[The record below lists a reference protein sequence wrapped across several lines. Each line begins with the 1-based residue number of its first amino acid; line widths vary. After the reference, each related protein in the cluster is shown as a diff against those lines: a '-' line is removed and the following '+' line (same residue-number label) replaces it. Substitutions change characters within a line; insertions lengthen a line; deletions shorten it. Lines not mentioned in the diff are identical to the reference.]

1 MIDQVMKWHDDGHFI
16 RLRIWKSELEIMEI
30 HCPHEESGECKDPIY
45 GCLVKHFIGR
55 FGLDCNAGTCPAA
68 EHIDLCW
75 TVVGDTRIVEE
86 CQLWF
91 MPKTDEVFAAWLES
105 KTNQKSSD

>member
-1 MIDQVMKWHDDGHFI
+1 MIDHVMKWHDDGHYI
-16 RLRIWKSELEIMEI
+16 RLRIWKSELEIMEV
-30 HCPHEESGECKDPIY
+30 HCPHEEGGECKDPVY
-45 GCLVKHFIGR
+45 GCLVKHFINR

-68 EHIDLCW
+68 EKIDLCW
-75 TVVGDTRIVEE
+75 TIIGDTRNVEE

-105 KTNQKSSD
+105 KLHQSS